1 MLCGVRVD
9 VKIKILMDFRKWWM
23 NVPAIMQLLFMT
35 TYLVTENTLG
45 KPTQGCFQ
53 AVPGKLDLL
62 THLSCNPGLVS
73 TNTCCS
79 LPCPQRVKY
88 KGVQSASYHGVY
100 PGYFLT

>member
-1 MLCGVRVD
+1 
-9 VKIKILMDFRKWWM
+9 M
-23 NVPAIMQLLFMT
+23 NVPAIIQLLFMA
-35 TYLVTENTLG
+35 TYLVAENTLG

-62 THLSCNPGLVS
+62 THHLSCNPGLVS

-88 KGVQSASYHGVY
+88 KGVQSASYHR
-100 PGYFLT
+100 GYFLT

>member
-1 MLCGVRVD
+1 
-9 VKIKILMDFRKWWM
+9 M

-53 AVPGKLDLL
+53 AVLGKLDLL
-62 THLSCNPGLVS
+62 TPLSCNPGLVS

-88 KGVQSASYHGVY
+88 KGVQSASSHQVY